1 MELISSFTEDKK
13 GFSALFA
20 KKATDAK
27 EATAAEDC

>member
-13 GFSALFA
+13 GFSALFT

-27 EATAAEDC
+27 EATAAEGC